1 MRWAHHHSSNATVAC
16 ASSTLSQ
23 SRRVLLVG
31 VPALIELPTSRLVA
45 ALSISVIFLV
55 IQNEHKPYTTVEH
68 NQLAS
73 LAGAQIT
80 ATLFFIVM
88 QSTISVLR
96 DLGFLCIVLNII
108 LLPLVIWFNA
118 RRLKR
123 RKDVLNA
130 FLVEHE
136 VEGKTG
142 KRPSPTKHASRVND
156 FSDPSHFSEYWKAGH
171 RSEFEVFCATL
182 D

>member
-1 MRWAHHHSSNATVAC
+1 MCIIHPFAES
-16 ASSTLSQ
+16 
-23 SRRVLLVG
+23 
-31 VPALIELPTSRLVA
+31 SRLIGRSASLDRA
-45 ALSISVIFLV
+45 ACFSSGGRSQHFGDFLV

-96 DLGFLCIVLNII
+96 VLGFLCIVLNII